1 MASRTG
7 ICHSE
12 VKHQFTMPS
21 NHKVLVE
28 ITNHKRVSQ
37 RQFFP
42 AAGHDVF
49 LPLYDPLVSLMG
61 FDRARRELISGA
73 NIEPGHNILDLGCGT
88 GTLVVNLKR
97 QYVSAH
103 VVGLDP
109 DPKGLRRARLKAVR
123 ASVSVQLDQGFADQL
138 PYEKESFDH
147 IFSSFMFHHLN
158 EQERENMLR
167 EVRRVLKPAGLF
179 HLVDFIVDDDAAHG
193 FLDRLFRSHA
203 QMKDNSD
210 ERILGL
216 MSHTGLT
223 NPVKVKE
230 GNMLFGLLRTAY
242 YQASAQC

>member
-1 MASRTG
+1 M
-7 ICHSE
+7 
-12 VKHQFTMPS
+12 
-21 NHKVLVE
+21 
-28 ITNHKRVSQ
+28 SQ
-37 RQFFP
+37 REFLP
-42 AAGHDVF
+42 AAGRDVF

-73 NIEPGHNILDLGCGT
+73 NIEPDHNILDIGCGT

-97 QYVSAH
+97 QYGSAQ

-109 DPKGLRRARLKAVR
+109 DPKALQRARIKAAR
-123 ASVSVQLDQGFADQL
+123 TSVSVQLDQGFADQL

-167 EVRRVLKPAGLF
+167 EVLRVLKPAGLF
-179 HLVDFIVDDDAAHG
+179 HLVDFIVDDASHG

-216 MSHTGLT
+216 MSHTGFS

-242 YQASAQC
+242 YQASTQLQISF